1 MVEHVKSADQIVAEA
16 IAIHLDTEGC
26 HENCGRVTATVDDV
40 ETMLYWA
47 LDQVGVI

>member
-16 IAIHLDTEGC
+16 IAIHIDTEGLS
-26 HENCGRVTATVDDV
+26 EV
-40 ETMLYWA
+40 EVAGLEDMLYWA